1 MDAKVIPP
9 WKEAVSAN
17 FRTSVR
23 KNELVR
29 GREKK

>member
-17 FRTSVR
+17 FRSSVR
-23 KNELVR
+23 NELVR
-29 GREKK
+29 GKEE